1 MSIMKEYLPWLYN
14 FLKSENAT
22 ILNGIIAFGI
32 AAAFVYLVWL
42 IVDSGI
48 LAKRVKTATNRAIN
62 NMQSNM
68 KSSKLNFLNYESI
81 DKFIKYTGLG
91 YMFGKQ
97 FDPIM
102 FMGVNILLTLLGF
115 YIGWKLNPLYSLPLA
130 VAGFFLLTGVG
141 ILNNSSDNNA
151 LLEDVK
157 QVYDTLRIQTKAGV
171 FLTSALSECYLVVR
185 NKRLKKALIELANDL
200 LVKNDLEAAADEF
213 QGKFKN
219 QYIDQMAVIIKQS
232 QESGRAAQMF
242 DDISGQID
250 DIQAAINLKE
260 KEKIRTQITIC
271 QTFVY
276 IQILAVVI
284 FQVLGTLGNDLGF

>member
-1 MSIMKEYLPWLYN
+1 MKLLKQYVPSLYL
-14 FLKSENAT
+14 FLKGSNAHY
-22 ILNGIIAFGI
+22 LNAF
-32 AAAFVYLVWL
+32 AALVVAGLFIYLVWL

-48 LAKRVKTATNRAIN
+48 LARRVASATEKTIN

-68 KSSKLNFLNYESI
+68 KTQKLNFLNYDQI

-102 FMGVNILLTLLGF
+102 YMGVNILLALLGF
-115 YIGWKLNPLYSLPLA
+115 YVGWQLNPLYQIPLSLF
-130 VAGFFLLTGVG
+130 GFFLLTLVG
-141 ILNNSSDNNA
+141 IANNSSDNNA
-151 LLEDVK
+151 LLEDIK

-200 LVKNDLEAAADEF
+200 LIKNDVATAADEF

-219 QYIDQMAVIIKQS
+219 QYVDSMAVILKQS

-242 DDISGQID
+242 DDIQGQID

-260 KEKIRTQITIC
+260 KAKIKNQITIC
-271 QTFVY
+271 QTMVY
-276 IQILAVVI
+276 IAILAVVV
-284 FQVLGTLGNDLGF
+284 FSVMGTLGGELGF

>member
-1 MSIMKEYLPWLYN
+1 MKLLKQYVPSLYL
-14 FLKSENAT
+14 FLKGSNAHY
-22 ILNGIIAFGI
+22 LNAF
-32 AAAFVYLVWL
+32 AALVVAGLFIYLVWL

-48 LAKRVKTATNRAIN
+48 LARRVASATEKTIN

-68 KSSKLNFLNYESI
+68 KTQKLNFLNYDQI

-102 FMGVNILLTLLGF
+102 YMGVNILLALLGF
-115 YIGWKLNPLYSLPLA
+115 YVGWQLNPLYQIPLSLF
-130 VAGFFLLTGVG
+130 GFFLLTLVG
-141 ILNNSSDNNA
+141 IANNSSDNNA
-151 LLEDVK
+151 LLEDIK

-200 LVKNDLEAAADEF
+200 LIKNDVATAADEF

-219 QYIDQMAVIIKQS
+219 QYVDSMAVILKQS

-242 DDISGQID
+242 DDIQGQID

-260 KEKIRTQITIC
+260 KAKIKNQITIC
-271 QTFVY
+271 QTMVY
-276 IQILAVVI
+276 IAILAGVV
-284 FQVLGTLGNDLGF
+284 FSVMGTLGGELGF

>member
-1 MSIMKEYLPWLYN
+1 MSLMKEYLPWLYN
-14 FLKSENAT
+14 FLKSDNAA
-22 ILNGIIAFGI
+22 ILNGVIAFGI
-32 AAAFVYLVWL
+32 SAAFVYLVWL
-42 IVDSGI
+42 IVDQGI
-48 LAKRVKTATNRAIN
+48 LARRVKTATHRAIN

-115 YIGWKLNPLYSLPLA
+115 YVGWRLNPLYQVPLA
-130 VAGFFLLTGVG
+130 IAGFFLLTGVG

-219 QYIDQMAVIIKQS
+219 QYIDSMAVILKQS
-232 QESGRAAQMF
+232 QESGRAAQML

-260 KEKIRTQITIC
+260 KEKIRNQITIC

-276 IQILAVVI
+276 IAILAVVI

>member
-1 MSIMKEYLPWLYN
+1 MELLKQYVPSLYL
-14 FLKSENAT
+14 FLKGSNAHY
-22 ILNGIIAFGI
+22 LNMF
-32 AAAFVYLVWL
+32 AALVVAGLFIYLVWL

-48 LAKRVKTATNRAIN
+48 LARRVASATERTIS

-68 KSSKLNFLNYESI
+68 KTQKLNFLNYDQI

-102 FMGVNILLTLLGF
+102 YMGVNILLALLGF
-115 YIGWKLNPLYSLPLA
+115 YVGWQLNPLYQVPLSLF
-130 VAGFFLLTGVG
+130 GFFLLTLIG
-141 ILNNSSDNNA
+141 IANNSSDNNA
-151 LLEDVK
+151 LLEDIK

-200 LVKNDLEAAADEF
+200 LIKNDVATAADEF

-219 QYIDQMAVIIKQS
+219 QYVDSMAVILKQS

-242 DDISGQID
+242 DDIQGQID

-260 KEKIRTQITIC
+260 KAKIKNQITIC
-271 QTFVY
+271 QTMVY
-276 IQILAVVI
+276 IAILAAVV
-284 FQVLGTLGNDLGF
+284 FSVMGTLGGELGF

>member
-1 MSIMKEYLPWLYN
+1 MSFMREYLPWLYN
-14 FLKSENAT
+14 FLKSDNVG
-22 ILNGIIAFGI
+22 ILNGIIAFAI
-32 AAAFVYLVWL
+32 QAAFVYLVWL
-42 IVDSGI
+42 IIESGI
-48 LAKRVKTATNRAIN
+48 LASRVKTATNRAIY
-62 NMQSNM
+62 NMSQNM
-68 KSSKLNFLNYESI
+68 KTSKLNFLNYESI

-102 FMGVNILLTLLGF
+102 FMGVNILMQLLGF
-115 YIGWKLNPLYSLPLA
+115 YVGWKLNPLYSLPLA

-171 FLTSALSECYLVVR
+171 FLTSALQECYLVVR

-200 LVKNDLEAAADEF
+200 LVKNDLERAADEF

-219 QYIDQMAVIIKQS
+219 QYIDSMAVILKQS

-260 KEKIRTQITIC
+260 KEKIKNQITIC

-276 IQILAVVI
+276 ISILAVVI
-284 FQVLGTLGNDLGF
+284 FSVLGTLGNDLGF